1 MSYRVDGKN
10 DLFDL
15 VIIGSGPAGITAGIY
30 AKRANINVCVV
41 EGSAPGGK
49 ILKTGFIDNYPGYES
64 IKGPDLAVNMFTHL
78 SNLSV
83 PFFYSRVS
91 GVDKQ
96 EDYFF
101 TYLDNGTTLIS
112 KAVIVA
118 TGTTEKKLGLE
129 NEAKFESKGIS
140 YCAICDGPLYKN
152 RDVAVIGGGNGAIE
166 EALYLSGICNK
177 VYLIHRRDEFRA
189 DMYAVNKLKEKAN
202 VSFLLSSVADGYIG
216 DQVLKGLKVKDLKTN
231 EVKEIAID
239 CLFPYIGA
247 IPNAGFLKSFNVLN
261 EEGYV
266 IVDQNQKTAVD
277 GLYAAGDCVNKKIR
291 QISTA
296 VSDGTIAALAVN
308 DFLKLHK

>member
-15 VIIGSGPAGITAGIY
+15 VIVGSGPAGITAAIY

-49 ILKTGFIDNYPGYES
+49 ILKTGFIDNYPGYAS
-64 IKGPDLAVNMFTHL
+64 IKGPDLAVNMFNQL
-78 SNLSV
+78 NSLSV
-83 PFFYSRVS
+83 PIFYSQVNAIE
-91 GVDKQ
+91 KQ

-101 TYLDNGTTLIS
+101 TYLDSKTLLS

-118 TGTTEKKLGLE
+118 TGTLERKLGLE
-129 NEAKFESKGIS
+129 NEAKFEAKGIS

-152 RDVAVIGGGNGAIE
+152 RDVAVVGGGNAAVE
-166 EALYLSGICNK
+166 ESLYLSGICNK
-177 VYLIHRRDEFRA
+177 VYLLHRRDEFRA
-189 DMYAVNKLKEKAN
+189 DSYAVAKLKEKKN
-202 VSFLLSSVADGYIG
+202 VQFLLSHVVDSYLGE
-216 DQVLKGLKVKDLKTN
+216 QTLKGIKVKNLKNNELTDLS
-231 EVKEIAID
+231 VD

-247 IPNAGFLKSFNVLN
+247 VPNTSFLKSFNILN

-266 IVDQNQKTAVD
+266 LVDANQKTSVD
-277 GLYAAGDCVNKKIR
+277 GLYAAGDCVHKKIR

-296 VSDGTIAALAVN
+296 ISDGTIAALAVN
-308 DFLKLHK
+308 DFFKLHK

>member
-15 VIIGSGPAGITAGIY
+15 VIIGSGPAGITAAIY

-49 ILKTGFIDNYPGYES
+49 ILKTGFIDNYPGFAS
-64 IKGPDLAVNMFTHL
+64 IKGPDLAVNMFNQL
-78 SNLSV
+78 NSLSV
-83 PFFYSRVS
+83 PIFYSQVT
-91 GVDKQ
+91 GLEKQ
-96 EDYFF
+96 ENYFF
-101 TYLDNGTTLIS
+101 TYLDNKTLLS

-118 TGTTEKKLGLE
+118 TGTLERKLGLE
-129 NEAKFESKGIS
+129 NEAKFETKGIS

-152 RDVAVIGGGNGAIE
+152 RDVAVVGGGNAAVE
-166 EALYLSGICNK
+166 ESLYLSGICNK

-189 DMYAVNKLKEKAN
+189 DSYAVNKLKEKKN
-202 VSFLLSSVADGYIG
+202 VVFLLSHVVDSYLG
-216 DQVLKGLKVKDLKTN
+216 DQTLKGIKVKNLKNNQSTDLT
-231 EVKEIAID
+231 VD

-247 IPNAGFLKSFNVLN
+247 VPNTSFLKSFNVLS

-266 IVDQNQKTAVD
+266 LVDANQKTCVE
-277 GLYAAGDCVNKKIR
+277 GLYAAGDCVHKKIR

-296 VSDGTIAALAVN
+296 ISDGTIAALAVN
-308 DFLKLHK
+308 DFFKLNK